1 MKMQKCLLLIGVF
14 FLVVLSID
22 AQKISFIGFFNTTGK
37 NIQKGMISKERIVL
51 NEIQTIARSLETYGY
66 DFDGHAIYDGLNCTK
81 SNVMKAIDE
90 LQVVPEDIVIFYY
103 SGHGGRA
110 LNDDDPFPQMC
121 LTEGPS
127 NYIPATLVR
136 NMILRKKPRLTVVL
150 TGCCNSE
157 GSEISI
163 KSVYVQGQNYTVQKE
178 KNHKYYKKLFIDN
191 TGWVQMTS
199 SRAKEY
205 SYTGDGGSFFCHVFW
220 TVMNGVGE
228 GMIDADW
235 NILCKNVQ
243 EYVSSI
249 AIHAENG
256 IAYQHPDYRVN
267 TSCEGVSNIKKD
279 KKNGDTNSSISDA
292 INSLLDKSKSI
303 DSRLNMIPSIMSNH
317 FSSVQL
323 VRTLARNMTTVVDHE
338 DPNTFLMRITMS
350 PYIEQVNIVEQ
361 NGSIMSVHEIRS
373 Q

>member
-1 MKMQKCLLLIGVF
+1 
-14 FLVVLSID
+14 
-22 AQKISFIGFFNTTGK
+22 
-37 NIQKGMISKERIVL
+37 
-51 NEIQTIARSLETYGY
+51 
-66 DFDGHAIYDGLNCTK
+66 
-81 SNVMKAIDE
+81 
-90 LQVVPEDIVIFYY
+90 
-103 SGHGGRA
+103 
-110 LNDDDPFPQMC
+110 
-121 LTEGPS
+121 
-127 NYIPATLVR
+127 
-136 NMILRKKPRLTVVL
+136 
-150 TGCCNSE
+150 
-157 GSEISI
+157 
-163 KSVYVQGQNYTVQKE
+163 
-178 KNHKYYKKLFIDN
+178 
-191 TGWVQMTS
+191 MTS

-373 Q
+373 R